1 MGDWT
6 VTRGGDLGGE
16 NVTIDVGLGLGLLR
30 GVRKVLI
37 PGVSGSDPLK
47 SDRWGDDV
55 CGPLSRAI
63 SREIRPSSRD
73 LWSSSLSSLSCVVGD
88 ACIGEVIE
96 GVSEDLFIFSIL
108 SK

>member
-1 MGDWT
+1 LGDWT

-30 GVRKVLI
+30 GVRRVLI
-37 PGVSGSDPLK
+37 PGVSGSGPLK

-73 LWSSSLSSLSCVVGD
+73 LWSSSLSCVVGD

>member
-1 MGDWT
+1 M
-6 VTRGGDLGGE
+6 TRGGDLGGE
-16 NVTIDVGLGLGLLR
+16 NAIIDVGLGLGLLR
-30 GVRKVLI
+30 GVRRVLI
-37 PGVSGSDPLK
+37 PGVSGPGLLK

-55 CGPLSRAI
+55 LGPLSRAI

-73 LWSSSLSSLSCVVGD
+73 PWSSGLSSLSCVVGN

-96 GVSEDLFIFSIL
+96 GVGGDLFIFNIL

>member
-16 NVTIDVGLGLGLLR
+16 NATIDVGLGLGLLR
-30 GVRKVLI
+30 GVRRVLI
-37 PGVSGSDPLK
+37 PGVSEPGPLK

-73 LWSSSLSSLSCVVGD
+73 LWSSGLSSLS
-88 ACIGEVIE
+88 
-96 GVSEDLFIFSIL
+96 
-108 SK
+108 

>member
-16 NVTIDVGLGLGLLR
+16 NATIDAGLGLGLLR
-30 GVRKVLI
+30 GVRRVLI
-37 PGVSGSDPLK
+37 PGVSGPSPLK

-55 CGPLSRAI
+55 RGPLSRAI

-73 LWSSSLSSLSCVVGD
+73 LWSSGLSSLS
-88 ACIGEVIE
+88 
-96 GVSEDLFIFSIL
+96 
-108 SK
+108 